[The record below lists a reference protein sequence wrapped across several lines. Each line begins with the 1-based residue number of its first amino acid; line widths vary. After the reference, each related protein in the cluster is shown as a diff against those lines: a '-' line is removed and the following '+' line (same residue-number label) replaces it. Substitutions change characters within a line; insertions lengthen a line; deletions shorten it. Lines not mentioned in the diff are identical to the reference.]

1 MVNHDRSREGGSVAM
16 YLRVSSANQ
25 DVQLSI
31 AAQMEAISLWCRPL
45 AVEVQGLFILL
56 PGR

>member
-45 AVEVQGLFILL
+45 AVEVLGY
-56 PGR
+56 